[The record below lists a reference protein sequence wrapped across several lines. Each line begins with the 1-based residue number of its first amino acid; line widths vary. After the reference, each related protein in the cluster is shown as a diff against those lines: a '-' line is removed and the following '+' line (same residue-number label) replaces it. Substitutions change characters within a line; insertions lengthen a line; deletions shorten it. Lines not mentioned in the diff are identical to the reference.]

1 MDMEAERQFMH
12 AVFGFIYLIIFILL
26 PRETALQVVFIL
38 LTIGLLIALIHHR
51 FKVPYLEEAINR
63 FERTDE
69 SKIIG
74 EAGIK
79 FTIGILFSA
88 LAFYMLGLDN
98 RVTIGAVA
106 TLAVGDSAST
116 IIGKKFGKTKILG
129 KKSLEGLIA
138 GVVVSTIALMAMLPL
153 HIALLAATAGMLS
166 ELLPINDNYTIPL
179 ATGAAI
185 ALLL

>member
-1 MDMEAERQFMH
+1 MEIEAERQFMH
-12 AVFGFIYLIIFILL
+12 AVFGLVYLLIFIFL
-26 PRETALQVVFIL
+26 PPQTALQAVFIL
-38 LTIGLLIALIHHR
+38 LTIGLLLALIHHR
-51 FKVPYLEEAINR
+51 FTVPYLEETINR

-69 SKIIG
+69 SKVIG

-79 FTIGILFSA
+79 FTIGILVSA
-88 LAFYMLGLDN
+88 LVFYMLGLDN
-98 RVTIGAVA
+98 RVTIAAVA

-116 IIGKKFGKTKILG
+116 IIGRKFGKTKLFG
-129 KKSLEGLIA
+129 KKSLEGIVAGIA
-138 GVVVSTIALMAMLPL
+138 VSAIAMAAFLPPHVALGAAVV
-153 HIALLAATAGMLS
+153 GMLA